1 MRDDLEKMIKSY
13 VLQRE
18 ALTNLL
24 ELIDSSH
31 EPQAIDLEFLDFLGV
46 NGIPFSI
53 IFTKIDKLS
62 QTQLNKNIKKY
73 HDKLFETWEELPP
86 MFATS
91 SEKKIGI
98 DDVLDYIESINE
110 EYKKT
115 E

>member
-1 MRDDLEKMIKSY
+1 M
-13 VLQRE
+13 
-18 ALTNLL
+18 
-24 ELIDSSH
+24 
-31 EPQAIDLEFLDFLGV
+31 
-46 NGIPFSI
+46 
-53 IFTKIDKLS
+53 
-62 QTQLNKNIKKY
+62 
-73 HDKLFETWEELPP
+73 EELPP